1 MMNNNTTTVLD
12 AVFDLERDARKAA
25 DHYAFRVG
33 YLEAALKYSISS
45 GEAKG
50 IKITNADNY
59 EKWVA
64 DLLNRC
70 AADANRLAPRS

>member
-1 MMNNNTTTVLD
+1 MLNNNTTTVLD

-33 YLEAALKYSISS
+33 YLEAQLKYAISS

-50 IKITNADNY
+50 IKITNLEAY
-59 EKWVA
+59 VKWA
-64 DLLNRC
+64 NELIAQSLK
-70 AADANRLAPRS
+70 DANRLAPR